1 MYNNIGDKI
10 KGGAIVIAIIEA
22 AIAFVSGIMIVAELS
37 AAIGIIVMIVGIF
50 IAYISSWLLYGFG
63 ELIQKTCDIS
73 NAVCGTKVNG
83 QVLKNDSKI
92 SKSFAIQGVMDIP
105 QRIKKEDCNE

>member
-10 KGGAIVIAIIEA
+10 KGGAIVIALIEA
-22 AIAFVSGIMIVAELS
+22 VIAFVSGIMIVAELS

-63 ELIQKTCDIS
+63 ELIQKTCNIS
-73 NAVCGTKVNG
+73 NAVCGTKVKG

-92 SKSFAIQGVMDIP
+92 SKGFATQGVMDIP